1 MASTQERKHIP
12 EQTQT
17 SDNST
22 ESVSCALLDA
32 VAPENI
38 TDMAT
43 DPGKSNA
50 NGSANDAAM
59 SSVESTRTPEQIE
72 ELKKKILTQVEYYF
86 GDKNLPNDKFLN
98 EVRSKNPQG
107 WVPLKMICKFKKM
120 QVYKDYDL
128 IIEAL
133 RESPNLLEVD
143 EQGEHVRRKTL
154 VMIDI
159 PQHIKDSPIW
169 RSIYVKGFNK
179 DEIDTNY
186 EKEVASYFSQYGK
199 VEKAFARRDDDNTYK
214 DSFFIQFATHEEA
227 KKVSEMDISYKNV
240 KLTMMMKFDYC
251 EMKCVEKGLDP
262 NTMRLQKQ
270 QITKKEKRPSKK
282 WNPGCLLHFEDAGPK
297 STYLTIRS
305 QMQNH
310 FGDVKYVQYDPK
322 NSSGV
327 IEFEHPIDHKI
338 IESTPSDK
346 LEFDGI
352 KPKFRIL
359 EGDEEKDY
367 YQKKK
372 NEFFEKSKQS
382 NALKAEFG
390 INSEES
396 SGNNTNKNVRG
407 KGRGRG
413 TTRGRGNGRKEK
425 QHTGGK
431 KRKTESQDKLDDDVA
446 PTNREKQSESGG
458 QKRKQDGSDDVAAD
472 DLSPTKKSR
481 SEKVLS
487 EDDDASPVEEKQHV
501 ESTGQV
507 KLEDE
512 PEDDVGGRS
521 TKEHIVPEVLSS
533 SLERKRKAIDLNDSD
548 ELQERPPKSPNL
560 EIADE

>member
-1 MASTQERKHIP
+1 MTSTQEKKYFP

-22 ESVSCALLDA
+22 ESVVSCALLDA
-32 VAPENI
+32 VDPENT
-38 TDMAT
+38 TDMAA

-50 NGSANDAAM
+50 NGSINDTA
-59 SSVESTRTPEQIE
+59 SVECARTPEQIE

-107 WVPLKMICKFKKM
+107 WVPLKMICRFKKM
-120 QVYKDYDL
+120 QVYKDYGL

-154 VMIDI
+154 VMIDV

-179 DEIDTNY
+179 DEIDSNY

-240 KLTMMMKFDYC
+240 KLSMMMKFDYC
-251 EMKCVEKGLDP
+251 EMKCIEKGLDP

-270 QITKKEKRPSKK
+270 QITKKEKRSNKR
-282 WNPGCLLHFEDAGPK
+282 WIPGCLLHFEDAGPK
-297 STYLTIRS
+297 STYLTIRT

-338 IESTPSDK
+338 IESASSEK

-352 KPKFRIL
+352 KPKLRIL
-359 EGDEEKDY
+359 KGNEEKDY

-372 NEFFEKSKQS
+372 NEILEKSKQS

-390 INSEES
+390 IKSEES
-396 SGNNTNKNVRG
+396 GGNNTNTNVRG
-407 KGRGRG
+407 KGRIRG
-413 TTRGRGNGRKEK
+413 TRSRGNGRREK
-425 QHTGGK
+425 HSSGK
-431 KRKTESQDKLDDDVA
+431 KRKTESHDKPDDDVA
-446 PTNREKQSESGG
+446 PTEREEQSTETGG
-458 QKRKQDGSDDVAAD
+458 QKRKQDVSDDVAID
-472 DLSPTKKSR
+472 DRSPTKKSR
-481 SEKVLS
+481 SEETLS
-487 EDDDASPVEEKQHV
+487 KDDAASPIKEKQPA
-501 ESTGQV
+501 ESAGQA
-507 KLEDE
+507 KIKDE
-512 PEDDVGGRS
+512 PEDDVGNQS
-521 TKEHIVPEVLSS
+521 TEKLHVVPEVLPSS
-533 SLERKRKAIDLNDSD
+533 SERKRKAIDLNDLD
-548 ELQERPPKSPNL
+548 ESQGRPPKSLNL
-560 EIADE
+560 EATDE